1 MVVSLKERSECPECV
16 RRQQSGYTYV
26 RQIHPP
32 DTIPPP
38 AAVRIPHKGDA
49 GDHPLDD
56 RDPIGSP
63 TDRIE
68 TPTQIEATMR
78 KHTEETA
85 LLTPSEVAILF
96 RVSPKTVTRWAKEGK
111 LPYIRTLGGHRRYPA
126 RDVRALAEA
135 GFEDPVA
142 AAS

>member
-1 MVVSLKERSECPECV
+1 V
-16 RRQQSGYTYV
+16 RT
-26 RQIHPP
+26 
-32 DTIPPP
+32 
-38 AAVRIPHKGDA
+38 PHQGND
-49 GDHPLDD
+49 GEHPLDRSRPD
-56 RDPIGSP
+56 REPD
-63 TDRIE
+63 DRIE

-78 KHTEETA
+78 KHNEETA